1 MVYEKTLFIV
11 KFFSSVEV
19 VSFRGSYFSGFTD
32 RIEPHLSKK
41 TEVIEGGYGGRRGI
55 REGIRLC

>member
-1 MVYEKTLFIV
+1 M
-11 KFFSSVEV
+11 EV
-19 VSFRGSYFSGFTD
+19 VSFRGSSYLRFTH